1 MLRYFSFLFVILS
14 VACTQENVKQ
24 LQAWEMDYPKD
35 NLADAEKAK
44 MGKALFFDMRL
55 SSDNSISCASCHNPN
70 LAFAD
75 TVAKSSGVNGKHAGR
90 NSPSIINAGFA
101 PHFMGEGQVPSLEM
115 QVLLPLLDENEMG
128 AEINAVIKEL
138 KPFYNETSLEVFG
151 KSFDAYVLTR
161 ALATYERTLV
171 AYSSPFDLYI
181 QGIDTSAINDAAKK
195 GWELFNEKMNCVAC
209 HPYPKFTSYAL
220 KNNAIKEK
228 YFDPGRYKVT
238 GRFKDKGKFKV
249 PSLRNV
255 ALTHPYMHDGS
266 YKTLHEVIN
275 NYSAGGKN
283 HPNKDSLIK
292 AYHLEESDK
301 LNLIAFLE
309 SLTDT
314 IIHIP

>member
-1 MLRYFSFLFVILS
+1 MLRSFSFLFALFL

-24 LQAWEMDYPKD
+24 LQSWEMDYPED
-35 NLADAEKAK
+35 NSANMEKAK
-44 MGKALFFDMRL
+44 MGRDLFFDTRL
-55 SSDNSISCASCHNPN
+55 SSDNSISCASCHKPN

-75 TVAKSSGVNGKHAGR
+75 TVAKSAGVKGKHAGR

-128 AEINAVIKEL
+128 AEINAVIEEL
-138 KPFYNETSLEVFG
+138 KPFYNETSKKVFG
-151 KSFDAYVLTR
+151 KPFDAYVLTR
-161 ALATYERTLV
+161 ALASYERTLV

-181 QGIDTSAINDAAKK
+181 QGIDTLAINDAAKK

-209 HPYPKFTSYAL
+209 HPYPKFTDYTL
-220 KNNAIKEK
+220 KNNANKEK

-238 GRFKDKGKFKV
+238 GRYKDKGRFKV

-266 YKTLHEVIN
+266 YVSLHDVID
-275 NYSAGGKN
+275 NYSAGGKD
-283 HPNKDSLIK
+283 HPNKDSLIR
-292 AYHLEESDK
+292 AYHLEDSDK
-301 LNLIAFLE
+301 QNLIAFLE

-314 IIHIP
+314 NIYTP